1 MMETRVLYIDDDV
14 SLAHLVR
21 RNLGRANH
29 EVVHVQ
35 DADEALQRLQSDSF
49 DVVVLD
55 HYLANVTGHDVLKR
69 LGELRI
75 STPVVY
81 ITGSSE
87 AKIAIEALKNGASDY
102 VIKSVSEDFFPLLA
116 DAVTQTVANARLRKA
131 KELADEETRRAKE
144 RAEALLAEMNHRVAN
159 SLALVTSLLRLQA
172 TSAQHEE
179 TRQVLQETQSRI
191 SAIAGM
197 HRSLYSNDKI
207 SSVDMKPYITAL
219 AADLSETVGLA
230 RSAAKIA
237 VDVDEMEMTADRAV
251 MVGMV
256 VTELVTNALK
266 YAYPEGQAGEIR
278 VSFKRQGDATAR
290 LAVADDGAGLGAAD
304 AKAGTR
310 STGLGTRIVRSMADA
325 LGGGIQY
332 PQTAIGTTAEVTVNL
347 DAAAST
353 SRG

>member
-1 MMETRVLYIDDDV
+1 METRVLYIDDDA

-21 RNLGRANH
+21 KNLGRANH
-29 EVVHVQ
+29 DVVHVQ
-35 DADEALQRLQSDSF
+35 DAGDALERLQSETF

-55 HYLANVTGHDVLKR
+55 HYLANVTGHEVLRR
-69 LGELRI
+69 LGELNI
-75 STPVVY
+75 ATPVVY

-172 TSAQHEE
+172 SSAAHEE

-219 AADLSETVGLA
+219 VGDLA
-230 RSAAKIA
+230 HSAGTEDACLNIE
-237 VDVDEMEMTADRAV
+237 VDVDEIEMTADRAV

-266 YAYPEGQAGEIR
+266 YAYPEGQQGEIR
-278 VSFKRQGDATAR
+278 VSFKRQDGAVAR
-290 LAVADDGAGLGAAD
+290 LAVADDGAGLGAGD
-304 AKAGTR
+304 GEVGTR
-310 STGLGTRIVRSMADA
+310 GTGLGTRIVRSMADA
-325 LGGGIQY
+325 LGGGIRH
-332 PQTAIGTTAEVTVNL
+332 PETHIGTVAEVTVNL
-347 DAAAST
+347 DAAS
-353 SRG
+353 SGEQD